1 MGPASVFARSRRG
14 AGDARHVKS
23 DIRQLRGQLS
33 VSRSRPVEEDVHF
46 MTAALTERAPSFG
59 HLFVDRIEKT
69 PNREA
74 FRYRVGDAWKSMSW
88 AQTKVR
94 VFNIAA
100 GLISLG
106 VQPQQ
111 RVAIAGTTRI
121 EWLLS
126 DLGILCGGMAT
137 TTVYPTTAREDVAYI
152 LSDSESVVLI
162 AENAEQAN
170 KALDSDLPD
179 LKAVVLFD
187 DTPADV
193 HRHEGVEVITL
204 ADLEQRGAAL
214 LAEQPAA
221 VDDRI
226 AACGPEDLA
235 TLVYTSGTTGKPKGV
250 RLVHDNWVY
259 EGKGVAALN
268 ILGPDDVQYLWL
280 PLSHVLGKVLS
291 AVQLEFG
298 FSTAIDGDLTRI
310 VENLGVI
317 KPTFMGGAP
326 RIFEKVRAKVT
337 LTAQGEGGLKA
348 KIFDWAI
355 GVGVKASR
363 IRQQGG
369 QPGFLLRLQL
379 AIADKLVFSKVRARM
394 GGRIRFFVSG
404 SAALSAE
411 VWEWFD
417 AVGMTILEG
426 YGLTETSAAAAVNLP
441 GDSRIGTVGPPLPG
455 TQFKIAEDGEV
466 LIKGPGVMRGY
477 HNRPD
482 ATAEVFSDGWFHSG
496 DIGELTDGY
505 LKITDRK
512 KDLIKTSGGKYVAPQ
527 KIEVIF
533 SAECPWA
540 GHIVV
545 HGDGR
550 HFASALITLDDEM
563 IHEWAEKNGLGGK
576 TTEELARDPQVYA
589 LIDEHVQKLNSQL
602 ERWETIKK
610 FIILPRDLTIEDGEL
625 TPSMKVRRKLVEQK
639 YMSELDSL
647 YKG

>member
-1 MGPASVFARSRRG
+1 
-14 AGDARHVKS
+14 
-23 DIRQLRGQLS
+23 
-33 VSRSRPVEEDVHF
+33 
-46 MTAALTERAPSFG
+46 MTAALTDRAQSFG
-59 HLFVDRIEKT
+59 HLFIDRIEKT

-74 FRYRVGDAWKSMSW
+74 FRYRFGESWKSLSW

-100 GLISLG
+100 GLVGLG

-111 RVAIAGTTRI
+111 RVAIAASTRI
-121 EWLLS
+121 EWILA
-126 DLGILCGGMAT
+126 DLGILCAGGAT
-137 TTVYPTTAREDVAYI
+137 TTVYPTTAREDFAYI
-152 LSDSESVVLI
+152 LGDSESVVLV
-162 AENAEQAN
+162 AENADQAN
-170 KALDSDLPD
+170 KALDSELPD

-187 DTPADV
+187 GTEADV
-193 HRHEGVEVITL
+193 HRHESVEVLTL
-204 ADLEQRGAAL
+204 AELETRGAAL
-214 LAEQPAA
+214 LAEQPSV

-259 EGKGVAALN
+259 EGKAVAALD

-280 PLSHVLGKVLS
+280 PLSHVLGKILS

-298 FSTAIDGDLTRI
+298 FTTAVDGDLTKI

-337 LTAQGEGGLKA
+337 LTAQGGGGLKA

-355 GVGVKASR
+355 GVGIKASR
-363 IRQQGG
+363 LRQQGK
-369 QPGFLLRLQL
+369 QPGFLLKLQL
-379 AIADKLVFSKVRARM
+379 AIADKLVFSKVRERM
-394 GGRIRFFVSG
+394 GGRIRLFISG
-404 SAALSAE
+404 SAALSAD

-426 YGLTETSAAAAVNLP
+426 YGLTETSAGSAVNLP

-482 ATAEVFSDGWFHSG
+482 ATEEVFTDGWFHTG
-496 DIGELTDGY
+496 DIGELVNGY

-550 HFASALITLDDEM
+550 HFASALITLDEEM
-563 IHEWAEKNGLGGK
+563 IHQWAEKNGLGGK
-576 TTEELARDPQVYA
+576 TSEELAKDPKVYA

-610 FIILPRDLTIEDGEL
+610 FILLPRDLTIEDGEL
-625 TPSMKVRRKLVEQK
+625 TPSMKVRRKIVEQK
-639 YMSELDSL
+639 YITELDGL
-647 YKG
+647 YK

>member
-1 MGPASVFARSRRG
+1 
-14 AGDARHVKS
+14 
-23 DIRQLRGQLS
+23 
-33 VSRSRPVEEDVHF
+33 
-46 MTAALTERAPSFG
+46 MTAALTDRAQSFG
-59 HLFVDRIEKT
+59 HLFVDRIEQT

-74 FRYRVGDAWKSMSW
+74 FRYLVGGAWRSMSW

-100 GLISLG
+100 GLVKLG

-111 RVAIAGTTRI
+111 RVAIASTTRI
-121 EWLLS
+121 EW
-126 DLGILCGGMAT
+126 ILADMGVLCAGAAT

-152 LSDSESVVLI
+152 LGDSESVVLI
-162 AENAEQAN
+162 AEDAGQAN
-170 KALDSDLPD
+170 KALDSELPN
-179 LKAVVLFD
+179 LRAVVLFD
-187 DTPADV
+187 GAEADV
-193 HRHEGVEVITL
+193 HRHEGVEVVTL
-204 ADLEQRGAAL
+204 ADLEERGAAL
-214 LAEQPAA
+214 LREQPSV

-259 EGKGVAALN
+259 EGKAVAALN

-298 FSTAIDGDLTRI
+298 FSTAVDGDLTRI

-337 LTAQGEGGLKA
+337 LTAQGEGGIKA
-348 KIFDWAI
+348 KIYDWAI
-355 GVGVKASR
+355 GVGIKASR
-363 IRQQGG
+363 IRQRGG
-369 QPGFLLRLQL
+369 TPGFLLRLQL
-379 AIADKLVFSKVRARM
+379 KIADKLVFSKVRARM

-426 YGLTETSAAAAVNLP
+426 YGLTETSAAFAVNLP
-441 GDSRIGTVGPPLPG
+441 GDSRIATVGPPLPG
-455 TQFKIAEDGEV
+455 SQVKIAEDGEIM
-466 LIKGPGVMRGY
+466 LKGPGVMRGY

-482 ATAEVFSDGWFHSG
+482 ATEEVFTDGWFHSG
-496 DIGELTDGY
+496 DIGELANGY
-505 LKITDRK
+505 IKITDRK

-533 SAECPWA
+533 SAECPYA

-563 IHEWAEKNGLGGK
+563 IQDWAGKHGLGGK
-576 TTEELARDPQVYA
+576 TTAELAKDPQVHA
-589 LIDEHVQKLNSQL
+589 LIEEHIQKLNAQL

-625 TPSMKVRRKLVEQK
+625 TPSMKVRRKIVEQK

-647 YKG
+647 YR